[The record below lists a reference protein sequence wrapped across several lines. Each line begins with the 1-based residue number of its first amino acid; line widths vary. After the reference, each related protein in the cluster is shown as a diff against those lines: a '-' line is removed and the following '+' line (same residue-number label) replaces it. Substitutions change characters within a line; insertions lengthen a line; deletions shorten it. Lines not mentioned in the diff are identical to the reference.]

1 MNCRTAS
8 QRGAPLPKRPPRTK
22 AVTIEQ
28 AKQYLS
34 KAEEF
39 LASAKD
45 DLTQGRKIAA
55 TSSAVHAGINA
66 ADVVTA
72 VRSGLRSAGEAHSQ
86 AVELLRASGPD
97 GVALAGVLARLVA
110 LKPRAEYD
118 PSDIALGTARQAVE
132 WAGRCVEIARR
143 VLAPHL

>member
-1 MNCRTAS
+1 M
-8 QRGAPLPKRPPRTK
+8 PKQPPRTK
-22 AVTIEQ
+22 QVTIAQ
-28 AKQYLS
+28 AKQYFV

-45 DLTQGRKIAA
+45 DLTRGRKIAA

-66 ADVVTA
+66 GDVVTA
-72 VRSGLRSAGEAHSQ
+72 VRSGQRCAADAHSQ
-86 AVELLRASGPD
+86 AMELLRASGPD
-97 GVALAGVLARLVA
+97 GVALAKDLGRLVA

-132 WAGRCVEIARR
+132 RAGRCVDIARQ
-143 VLAPHL
+143 VLAPQM

>member
-1 MNCRTAS
+1 V
-8 QRGAPLPKRPPRTK
+8 
-22 AVTIEQ
+22 VTIEQ

-66 ADVVTA
+66 GDVVTS
-72 VRSGLRSAGEAHSQ
+72 VRSGRRSAGDAHSQ

-97 GVALAGVLARLVA
+97 GVALARVLGRLVD

-132 WAGRCVEIARR
+132 WASRCVEIARR
-143 VLAPHL
+143 VLAPQL